1 MPFIPFISRQRAV
14 LEARAAAS
22 EAERA
27 GQPVVITIAR
37 DFGAEGH
44 EIGKMLSAELGIPLY
59 DKEVLVR
66 ASQRAG
72 ESVDKIAQYDE
83 QLAAEFTAFLP
94 DRVDSRTLADKLF
107 EQMTQVILDL
117 GSTESC
123 IIEGRLSDYILRH
136 NPNHIAVLVTAP
148 FDERVKIVAGK
159 RGLNRQQG
167 ARLVKRMQRFGMILE
182 RMISPEGTFPVFGRS
197 ITYRT
202 GTMQPLA
209 LLSWRKW
216 LPEELTEGQVRAALT
231 AVIRRMLGDGRNY
244 NEGGYLTLGFNGSQ
258 PGISDWYTNH
268 GSLYMASLAF
278 LPLGLAAD
286 DSVWTAPAEDWTSKK
301 AWEGKDFPKDHA
313 FYE

>member
-1 MPFIPFISRQRAV
+1 MGIMSLIKNSKADI
-14 LEARAAAS
+14 EARVAAS
-22 EAERA
+22 EADRA

-123 IIEGRLSDYILRH
+123 IIEGRLSDYILRY

-148 FDERVKIVAGK
+148 LEERVKIVSAK
-159 RGLNRQQG
+159 RGLTLSQG
-167 ARLVKRMQRFGMILE
+167 KRLVKRMQCFREDFYKRYSAGRW
-182 RMISPEGTFPVFGRS
+182 RM
-197 ITYRT
+197 
-202 GTMQPLA
+202 
-209 LLSWRKW
+209 
-216 LPEELTEGQVRAALT
+216 
-231 AVIRRMLGDGRNY
+231 
-244 NEGGYLTLGFNGSQ
+244 
-258 PGISDWYTNH
+258 
-268 GSLYMASLAF
+268 
-278 LPLGLAAD
+278 
-286 DSVWTAPAEDWTSKK
+286 DS
-301 AWEGKDFPKDHA
+301 GKDLVVNRAKLGREGCMEVIA
-313 FYE
+313 AAYRSKLRELGVYEAETAEAVEREQETLRVPVTVIE